1 MLEEKLM
8 ADICRNWVYCF
19 CFVAL
24 IDVAMRKNDWEA
36 SEGGREDGGEGG
48 GYDMLNHP
56 PPQSPLPLV
65 LFAERRKS
73 MNRNKAEARS
83 EERGQGGSAEE
94 GA

>member
-1 MLEEKLM
+1 
-8 ADICRNWVYCF
+8 
-19 CFVAL
+19 
-24 IDVAMRKNDWEA
+24 
-36 SEGGREDGGEGG
+36 
-48 GYDMLNHP
+48 MLNHP